1 MKYTIVLREDKYS
14 ANVGKQIRQ
23 RLNFNGWIFDEK
35 YPDLVICVGGDG
47 TMLRAIHMYMEQLDT
62 LQFVGIHTGTLG
74 FFTDYTYGELEN
86 FLNDVI
92 KNEPVIE
99 SFPLLEIQLPETK
112 QSFYSFNEIRID
124 GMGKTIHLMIYID
137 GEFFESTAGSGICI
151 STQCGS
157 TGANRALSGAVVDS
171 GLQILQLCEIM
182 PISHHNHSTLRN
194 PYIMRVDRKIDI
206 KITSSNPVYAI
217 YDHLSRELKNI
228 TQIHIEASAKKV
240 RFARYRTYSYLTRLR
255 NLY

>member
-1 MKYTIVLREDKYS
+1 MI
-14 ANVGKQIRQ
+14 
-23 RLNFNGWIFDEK
+23 
-35 YPDLVICVGGDG
+35 
-47 TMLRAIHMYMEQLDT
+47 DT
-62 LQFVGIHTGTLG
+62 NKGHVVGINGNLLTVEFDSCVTQNEVAYAKIGDLKLKS
-74 FFTDYTYGELEN
+74 E
-86 FLNDVI
+86 VI
-92 KNEPVIE
+92 RVRGNRADLQV
-99 SFPLLEIQLPETK
+99 
-112 QSFYSFNEIRID
+112 
-124 GMGKTIHLMIYID
+124 
-137 GEFFESTAGSGICI
+137 FESTAGSGICI